1 MAICVFLWWWKLND
15 HFDDVIKGKK
25 AVTLDLCIDVLP
37 HRAAGQ
43 EPDLRTTWFSFG
55 WCRRMLW
62 IKMFF
67 PRFRRLFKS
76 PFNSSTALA
85 QSSQKGSPHAGS
97 VICNW
102 STIARTGSP
111 AHIYDSSQADSGVA
125 SIHANTEGQGVG
137 DRETELVTPPSV
149 EDTCA
154 SLFQPQLGILNTS
167 WHQIQRHTFNWQSL
181 NTRSPHPGDLGT

>member
-1 MAICVFLWWWKLND
+1 MRQILWKLKN

-67 PRFRRLFKS
+67 PRCRRLFKS

-111 AHIYDSSQADSGVA
+111 AHIYDSSQADSGAA
-125 SIHANTEGQGVG
+125 SIHANTEGHGAG

-149 EDTCA
+149 GDTCT
-154 SLFQPQLGILNTS
+154 SLSPPPWNTKYPSTPKPKKYFQLADLTS
-167 WHQIQRHTFNWQSL
+167 SMW
-181 NTRSPHPGDLGT
+181 